1 MVMLEK
7 RFLTCYVRAMRSFFP
22 SVPGEPAELIRAELF
37 SIERLEQHAES
48 LAQAQRITRKRFR
61 GRPILDR
68 VKDNSRFLTA
78 AHRQI
83 TKNVREERAITPAA
97 EWFVDNFHVIEEQV
111 LEIHDDLPPKFYRG
125 LPKLTEGPLKGAPR
139 IYGVA
144 WAFVAHTDSR
154 FDPDWLRRFMRAY
167 QKVDALTIGELWALA
182 ISLRIVFV

>member
-1 MVMLEK
+1 MIP
-7 RFLTCYVRAMRSFFP
+7 FFA
-22 SVPGEPAELIRAELF
+22 SAHGEPAELIRAELF

-48 LAQAQRITRKRFR
+48 LALAQRVTLKRLR
-61 GRPILDR
+61 GRAILDR
-68 VKDNSRFLTA
+68 VKDNGRFLAA

-83 TKNVREERAITPAA
+83 TRNTREERAITPAA

-125 LPKLTEGPLKGAPR
+125 LPKLREGFLKGTPR

-154 FDPDWLRRFMRAY
+154 FDPDWLQRYIRAY
-167 QKVDALTIGELWALA
+167 QRVDA
-182 ISLRIVFV
+182 